1 MKNLVPMTLSVLGGC
16 TSLVPATM
24 LQLMALSPLEADPAD
39 LAFRVSLPEGL
50 QVIPGSAGVRFQAE
64 NSGQGW
70 HLDHVY
76 PIATTPGPTA
86 LMAIPQEHHDAVR
99 ETQAL
104 LRSWEFADGEGTSG
118 SISVDL
124 GFCRTAIAPQDD
136 AVVTVDVQTQSEGA
150 FLPLSRD
157 APLHDVMARAAPG
170 GLPRCAAG

>member
-1 MKNLVPMTLSVLGGC
+1 MKYLSPMALSALGGC
-16 TSLVPATM
+16 ASFVPATM

-39 LAFRVSLPEGL
+39 LAFRVSLPEGV

-86 LMAIPQEHHDAVR
+86 LMAIPPEHHDAVR

-124 GFCRTAIAPQDD
+124 GFCQTDIALGGD
-136 AVVTVDVQTQSEGA
+136 AVVSVDVQTQSDGA
-150 FLPLSRD
+150 FLPLMRD
-157 APLHDVMARAAPG
+157 EPLHELVERAAPD
-170 GLPRCAAG
+170 GLPRCETD